1 MPEAH
6 QHDAALCVMRQSI
19 QGIRSRTNLWF
30 SAMTCG
36 WWNVSKYVIA
46 HLLRDLWI
54 ASSQAPR
61 NDGKRHSEG
70 IARRISLNKR
80 SFAVAQL
87 CIQAHSSSLRCGGSL
102 CKDDKVY
109 GNDGK
114 KRFFGF
120 HPQNDIE
127 KKAAFTLAEVLITLG
142 IIGVVA
148 AMTLPT
154 LIENNRKV
162 ELTSR
167 AKKAYSEILQA
178 VKMYEAQNETPG
190 NIQALFEA
198 KNGTADNRQLAE
210 DFSKYFNN
218 PKVCKNRTDNGCGS
232 YFYSIKYSKP
242 KANSEGTLIDNS
254 NNSPKIIL
262 PDETVLGVSQNAKC
276 NEYKTGQSTDE
287 YGRPKYDADGNP
299 VMTSWYTACAYI
311 VFDTNGP
318 KRPNTFGLDAFR
330 LKVSPEKV
338 WIDASDTFMGA
349 TSLSSLLTNGELIF
363 TDYTVGGSLD
373 F

>member
-1 MPEAH
+1 MPICH
-6 QHDAALCVMRQSI
+6 YGGSGV
-19 QGIRSRTNLWF
+19 
-30 SAMTCG
+30 
-36 WWNVSKYVIA
+36 
-46 HLLRDLWI
+46 LRDLVRNI
-54 ASSQAPR
+54 YKVVIQRCEAP
-61 NDGKRHSEG
+61 KYL
-70 IARRISLNKR
+70 LNKR

-120 HPQNDIE
+120 HPQNDIV

-242 KANSEGTLIDNS
+242 RANSEGTLIDDT
-254 NNSPKIIL
+254 NNLPKIIL
-262 PDETVLGVSQNAKC
+262 PDETVLGIGQNAMC
-276 NEYKTGQSTDE
+276 NEYKTVQNTDE
-287 YGRPKYDADGNP
+287 YGRPQYDDNGEP
-299 VMTSWYTACAYI
+299 IMGHYYSACAYI
-311 VFDTNGP
+311 TFDTNGP

-338 WIDASDTFMGA
+338 YIDASDTFMGA
-349 TSLSSLLTNGELIF
+349 ASLSNLLTNGELIF